1 MKMQI
6 DKLKNL
12 PNILT
17 LKQTSH
23 ILNLHPNTLRN
34 WDNRG
39 ILRAIRYGTRGDR
52 RYKKE
57 DVLTLL
63 KINRKNK

>member
-1 MKMQI
+1 MEKQT
-6 DKLKNL
+6 DELKNL

-17 LKQTSH
+17 LKQTGH

-52 RYKKE
+52 RYKKDE
-57 DVLTLL
+57 VLALL
-63 KINRKNK
+63 KK

>member
-1 MKMQI
+1 M
-6 DKLKNL
+6 DKIKNL

-17 LKQTSH
+17 LKQTSN

-39 ILRAIRYGTRGDR
+39 ILRAIRYGTRKDR
-52 RYKKE
+52 RYKKV
-57 DVLTLL
+57 DVLNLL
-63 KINRKNK
+63 EK